1 MGQGQG
7 HTALNTCK
15 GLQFMTLGPALTPHV
30 AAKAL
35 AAWWEMAGLEPF
47 DVDSAVKIAARAR
60 GNATI
65 TTPAQAAEQATSP
78 ANRLPSTRAQASAAR
93 KPVDSLGDAQ
103 RLAAACTSIEALH
116 KAVTGFDGCTLK
128 SHARNT
134 VFSNGTLGAPVMIIG
149 EAPDRHEDEGGTSF
163 YGPSGQLLDKML
175 ASVGLNRATNCYLT
189 NLIPWR
195 PPGDRKPTSDEI
207 AICKP
212 FIERHIELAAPKAI
226 LLVGG
231 LSAQTLLGSSDSVMK
246 LRTRSFN
253 YKNPDGPY
261 AQCLLSPAYL
271 LNRPGEKALAW
282 RDLLRFEAEIS
293 VRGVAFTK

>member
-1 MGQGQG
+1 
-7 HTALNTCK
+7 
-15 GLQFMTLGPALTPHV
+15 MTLGPALTPHV

-47 DVDSAVKIAARAR
+47 DVENAVKIAARTR
-60 GNATI
+60 GQAI
-65 TTPAQAAEQATSP
+65 RATPAQAAGQTALPP
-78 ANRLPSTRAQASAAR
+78 ARLPTTRAQASAAR
-93 KPVDSLGDAQ
+93 KPIDSLGDAQ

-116 KAVTGFDGCTLK
+116 KAVAGFDGCTLK
-128 SHARNT
+128 AHARNT
-134 VFSNGTLGAPVMIIG
+134 VFSDGTPGAPILVIG
-149 EAPDRHEDEGGTSF
+149 EAPDRHDDEVGTSF
-163 YGPSGQLLDKML
+163 AGPSGQLLDKML
-175 ASVGLNRATNCYLT
+175 ASIGLNRASNCYLT

-212 FIERHIELAAPKAI
+212 FIDRHIALAAPKAI
-226 LLVGG
+226 LFIGG

-246 LRTRSFN
+246 LRTRHFSYGN
-253 YKNPDGPY
+253 SEGPY

-271 LNRPGEKALAW
+271 LNRPSEKALAW